1 MSAGLSSI
9 GEYTYISWR
18 LELRMKEAIARAEYM
33 QELISRGK
41 LDEKTALYHATI
53 QPLTE
58 IEDYLNW
65 RG

>member
-1 MSAGLSSI
+1 M
-9 GEYTYISWR
+9 YINWR
-18 LELRMKEAIARAEYM
+18 KNLNLQESKLREAYRLM
-33 QELISRGK
+33 LISRGK

-58 IEDYLNW
+58 TEVYLNW